1 MNLLKKEE
9 SMIQG
14 LWILFM
20 TFSDVCIW
28 VPITD
33 ISTNKRTQPSFYH
46 KASEI
51 SYALIKRKNVTWA
64 HFY

>member
-33 ISTNKRTQPSFYH
+33 ISTT
-46 KASEI
+46 A
-51 SYALIKRKNVTWA
+51 A
-64 HFY
+64 